1 MELEPETPN
10 ALEAYIYRGEA
21 RAAKGDFDGSEAD
34 FELGLALNPKFP
46 ITYWLRSKPNVE
58 RRLRWHYRDCTFLIS
73 RPEGYWDGCRLILR
87 TGHGQA
93 RQRRRGRCGG
103 HCDKSLAVHKPEED
117 GATEIYEVR
126 AIARQL
132 AHDTPGALA
141 DLREGTN
148 LHDPYCA
155 LWLFLRQAESGQR
168 DDGAKVLSAE
178 LGQEAAI
185 EAKQPCLPRPRMVVA
200 SRHMLLGKATV
211 AELLAVAGTER

>member
-1 MELEPETPN
+1 LIELDPKDIGTVADSYFER
-10 ALEAYIYRGEA
+10 AMA
-21 RAAKGDFDGSEAD
+21 RLDKGDVGDAVAD
-34 FELGLALNPKFP
+34 
-46 ITYWLRSKPNVE
+46 
-58 RRLRWHYRDCTFLIS
+58 
-73 RPEGYWDGCRLILR
+73 
-87 TGHGQA
+87 
-93 RQRRRGRCGG
+93 
-103 HCDKSLAVHKPEED
+103 CDKSLAVHKPEED

-178 LGQEAAI
+178 LDQEAAI
-185 EAKQPCLPRPRMVVA
+185 EAKQPCLSPGPEWL
-200 SRHMLLGKATV
+200 SRVGSMLLGKATV